1 MNREII
7 SFLFVLFFSSC
18 VIQNI
23 DRASPSVHPKNAKE
37 LIERVN
43 AKNKTPEWMA
53 LKGKVSLTLEDKN
66 LGPLNIVIKT
76 RKDSAIWASVSAPFG
91 IEIFRT
97 VLTKDSLFYIN
108 HTNKTFFVK
117 QISHVGEFLNYEVS
131 FSDLQDLISGNI
143 TIKKQQYKFK
153 EGFFLFSENLNYFIN
168 PATFQ
173 IKSMMHIKGLAE
185 LEFNY
190 SYSTQIGKGNFPNE
204 VNIESNFKENNNIK
218 LVYTKIVLNEKQK
231 LPFKIPSSY
240 VEKE

>member
-1 MNREII
+1 MNRGII
-7 SFLFVLFFSSC
+7 SCLFSLFFSSC
-18 VIQNI
+18 IIQKT
-23 DRASPSVHPKNAKE
+23 DRVNFSVPPKNAKE

-43 AKNKTPEWMA
+43 TKNKTPEWMA
-53 LKGKVSLTLEDKN
+53 LKGKVSLILEDKN
-66 LGPLNIVIKT
+66 LGPLNIAIKI
-76 RKDSAIWASVSAPFG
+76 REDSVIWASVRAPFG
-91 IEIFRT
+91 IELFRT
-97 VLTKDSLFYIN
+97 MLTKDSVYYIN

-117 QISHVGEFLNYEVS
+117 HISCVAEFLNSEVS
-131 FSDLQDLISGNI
+131 FSDLQDVISGNI
-143 TIKKQQYKFK
+143 NIKKQQYKFK
-153 EGFFLFSENLNYFIN
+153 EGFSLFSENLNYFIN
-168 PATFQ
+168 PTTFQ
-173 IKSMMHIKGLAE
+173 IKSMKHIKDFGV